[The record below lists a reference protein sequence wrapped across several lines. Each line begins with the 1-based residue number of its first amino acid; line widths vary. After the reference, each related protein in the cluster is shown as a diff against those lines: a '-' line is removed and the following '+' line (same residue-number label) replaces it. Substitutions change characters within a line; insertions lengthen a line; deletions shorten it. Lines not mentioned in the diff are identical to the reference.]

1 MRPQSSSA
9 TFPPPVGGWDTRNA
23 LADMPPENAVI
34 LDNFFPS
41 TDRVTVRP
49 GYASHATGLGAT
61 VESLLPYTP
70 ESGDGKLYGV
80 AGGSIF
86 DVTNSGAVGAAE
98 VSGLTSSRFQYSQLT
113 NNAGHHLI
121 AMNGADPPR
130 LYSGSTWGTT
140 SITASGLTPANLIW
154 CNLHQRRLWF
164 GEKDSMRAW
173 YLAVNAISGTP
184 NSFDLGAVAS
194 LGGYIMAMG
203 TWSRDGGNGPDDVAV
218 FLTSEGE
225 AVVYAGTDPSSASTW
240 ALIGVFRVGRPI
252 GRRCM
257 VKAGADLIM
266 LTEYGFVEA
275 SKILTFDRSQTE
287 LVALSTQI
295 NKATNDAVRDYGTNF
310 GWQPFLYPRA
320 LHLIV
325 NVPISASQ
333 AHQYVFNT
341 ITQKPCRYTG
351 IAASCWALK
360 NEDAFLG
367 GPGGVV
373 YQFDSGNSDD
383 GNDIAADALQA
394 FNDFGTKARTKAFK
408 RVELIMQSAS
418 DPQAAVDVNT
428 DYEIRQPTGVA
439 AGAAST
445 AGRWGIG
452 KWGVAL
458 WGSATQVWRGW
469 RGVRGEGRAAAIRV
483 RINSRSARPSW
494 LSTNW
499 LYINGGQI

>member
-1 MRPQSSSA
+1 MRAQSSSA

-34 LDNFFPS
+34 LDNLFPS

-70 ESGDGKLYGV
+70 EDGTGELFGV

-86 DVTNSGAVGAAE
+86 DVTGAGAVGAAV
-98 VSGLTSSRFQYSQLT
+98 VSGLTNSQYQFTQMT
-113 NNAGHHLI
+113 NSGGHHLI
-121 AMNGADPPR
+121 AMNGADTPR

-140 SITASGLTPANLIW
+140 SITGSGLTPANAIW
-154 CNLHQRRLWF
+154 CNVHQRRVWF
-164 GEKDSMRAW
+164 GEKDSMTAW
-173 YLAVNAISGTP
+173 YLDVNAIAGTAAK
-184 NSFDLGAVAS
+184 FDLGGVAS
-194 LGGYIMAMG
+194 LGGYIMGMG

-218 FLTSEGE
+218 FVTSEGE
-225 AVVYAGTDPSSASTW
+225 AVVYAGTDPASASTW
-240 ALIGVFRVGRPI
+240 SLIGVFRIGRPI

-257 VKAGADLIM
+257 IKAGADLVLI
-266 LTEYGFVEA
+266 TEYGFVEA
-275 SKILTFDRSQTE
+275 SKILTFDRSQSE
-287 LVALSTQI
+287 LVALSAQI
-295 NKATNDAVRDYGTNF
+295 NKATNDAVRDYGANF

-325 NVPISASQ
+325 NVPVSGSE

-351 IAASCWALK
+351 VPAFCWALK
-360 NEDAFLG
+360 EDLAFFG

-373 YQFDSGNSDD
+373 YQFDNGNSDD
-383 GNDIAADALQA
+383 GNDISADGLQA
-394 FNDFGTKARTKAFK
+394 FHNFGSKGREKAFK

-418 DPQAAVDVNT
+418 DPQAAIDVNT
-428 DYEIRQPTGVA
+428 DYEIRQPTGVP

-445 AGRWGIG
+445 AARWGIA
-452 KWGVAL
+452 KWGIGL

-469 RGVRGEGRAAAIRV
+469 RGVRGKGKAAAIRV
-483 RINSRSARPSW
+483 RINSKSARPSW

-499 LYINGGQI
+499 TYINGGQL